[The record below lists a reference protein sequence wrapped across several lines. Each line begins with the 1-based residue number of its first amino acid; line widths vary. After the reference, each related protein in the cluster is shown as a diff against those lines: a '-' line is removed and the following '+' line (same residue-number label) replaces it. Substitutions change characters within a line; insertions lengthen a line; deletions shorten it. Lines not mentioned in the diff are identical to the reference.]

1 MPILSPNVVDLVSN
15 SASQTRRFGYRLGLL
30 LQPGDV
36 VCLEGDLGTG
46 KTCFAQGIGQA
57 LGVREAITSPT
68 FTLINEYRA
77 AHQRMPLFHIDVYRL
92 TDAAGIVEIGLWELL
107 EDDGVCVIEWADQ
120 IRDYLPQDTLW
131 VSLRHYVGDSRRGI
145 ILEGDGNRY
154 EALLR
159 EFKRNAFGV

>member
-1 MPILSPNVVDLVSN
+1 VPILSPNVVDLVSN

-46 KTCFAQGIGQA
+46 KTCFVQGIGQA
-57 LGVREAITSPT
+57 LGVQETITSPT
-68 FTLINEYRA
+68 FTLINEYCA
-77 AHQRMPLFHIDVYRL
+77 ADQRMPLFHVDVYRL
-92 TDAAGIVEIGLWELL
+92 TDAAEIGEIGLWELL

-120 IRDYLPQDTLW
+120 IRDHLPQETLW
-131 VSLRHYVGDSRRGI
+131 VSLRHYVGDNRRGI
-145 ILEGDGNRY
+145 ILEGDGERY
-154 EALLR
+154 EAMLR